1 MPPVGSEPTISVGER
16 PQTYAS
22 DRVATGNGH
31 ITLVKEPEYPLN
43 RMLGGPQSRSGPSGE
58 KKKKKHLV
66 PARDSTPH
74 LPASS
79 LVTILTTLCRIPY
92 VMAAQRHRV

>member
-43 RMLGGPQSRSGPSGE
+43 RMLGGPQSRYGPSGE
-58 KKKKKHLV
+58 KKKTSR
-66 PARDSTPH
+66 PCPRFDPGS
-74 LPASS
+74 SS
-79 LVTILTTLCRIPY
+79 L
-92 VMAAQRHRV
+92 